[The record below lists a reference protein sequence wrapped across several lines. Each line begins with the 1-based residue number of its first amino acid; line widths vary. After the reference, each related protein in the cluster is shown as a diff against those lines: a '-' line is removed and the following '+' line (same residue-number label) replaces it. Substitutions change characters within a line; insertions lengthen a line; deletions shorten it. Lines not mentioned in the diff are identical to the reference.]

1 MIPGSPSSDD
11 SHCGGFNKLR
21 RRKLSFRRRTEKG
34 KPTTLYGSS
43 LAGAIWFS
51 DLFSNLFCQ
60 SKKFIQSRSS
70 WTEEPVFP
78 RLCPDDAD
86 AGEIKKSHKSVRRR
100 QREAANNQKRE
111 EALKRQWEAHRSSV
125 SSHSSGDEVL
135 LFLPMV
141 VLNSTIKS
149 CVNVWDLCLLQGE
162 ESVVTRLALPTE
174 MLQNP
179 HAEAA
184 PRKFNENTEGDGDP
198 KTGNTCNALS
208 GKVQQR
214 RRTPIPLQT
223 HANAL

>member
-34 KPTTLYGSS
+34 NLFCGSS

-51 DLFSNLFCQ
+51 DLFSNLSC
-60 SKKFIQSRSS
+60 QSRSS
-70 WTEEPVFP
+70 RTEEPVFP
-78 RLCPDDAD
+78 LLCPDDAD

-111 EALKRQWEAHRSSV
+111 EALKRQWEGHRSSV

-135 LFLPMV
+135 LLLPMF

-162 ESVVTRLALPTE
+162 ESVVTRLAIPTE

-184 PRKFNENTEGDGDP
+184 PRKSNENTEGDGDP

-214 RRTPIPLQT
+214 PRTPISLQT

>member
-34 KPTTLYGSS
+34 K
-43 LAGAIWFS
+43 FS
-51 DLFSNLFCQ
+51 VVHLWLGPFGFPICFQTCSA
-60 SKKFIQSRSS
+60 SPKKFIQSRSS
-70 WTEEPVFP
+70 RTEEPVFP

-111 EALKRQWEAHRSSV
+111 EALKRQWEGHRSSV

-135 LFLPMV
+135 LLLPMF

-162 ESVVTRLALPTE
+162 ESVMTRLALPTE

-184 PRKFNENTEGDGDP
+184 PRKSNENTEGDGDP

-214 RRTPIPLQT
+214 RRTPISLQT

>member
-1 MIPGSPSSDD
+1 MTPTVADSTSCADASSHSEDVQKRVTHRPLWFI
-11 SHCGGFNKLR
+11 SGWGHLVFRFVFKLV
-21 RRKLSFRRRTEKG
+21 L
-34 KPTTLYGSS
+34 PV
-43 LAGAIWFS
+43 
-51 DLFSNLFCQ
+51 
-60 SKKFIQSRSS
+60 IQSRSS
-70 WTEEPVFP
+70 RTEEPVFP

-86 AGEIKKSHKSVRRR
+86 AGEIKKSHKSARRR
-100 QREAANNQKRE
+100 QKEAANNQKRE

-135 LFLPMV
+135 LLLPMF

-184 PRKFNENTEGDGDP
+184 PRKSNENTEGDGDP

-214 RRTPIPLQT
+214 RRTPISLQT
-223 HANAL
+223 HVNAL